1 LPNPID
7 DSSIIPKI
15 IELDTVSMST
25 SIDKEVVIL
34 NPSYSTIFPPEN
46 LNTLC
51 DQNGGKNNGRKIGK
65 ICVPNA
71 ARTFPPDSYA
81 GKELNK
87 KRWDTAPI
95 PLSYNF
101 HSLLS
106 VGDKLLSSKCLSA
119 FQSFFDYYIKRPVV
133 VVKKNRFRELTQT
146 IADVY
151 NVLILRLRGRCFD
164 RKVFDICEG
173 TNG

>member
-7 DSSIIPKI
+7 YSLIIPKI
-15 IELDTVSMST
+15 IELDTISLST

-51 DQNGGKNNGRKIGK
+51 NLSCGKNNGRKIGK

-71 ARTFPPDSYA
+71 ARTFPPDSHP

-87 KRWDTAPI
+87 KRWDTASI
-95 PLSYNF
+95 PLTFNF

-106 VGDKLLSSKCLSA
+106 VGNKLLSSKCLSA
-119 FQSFFDYYIKRPVV
+119 FQSFYDYYIKRPVV
-133 VVKKNRFRELTQT
+133 VVKKNCFRELTQT